1 MLFFLS
7 LQVTYQLKI
16 LTTAVLSV
24 IVLKA
29 KLSSQQWIALIVL
42 FFGVAL
48 IQLPTE
54 HNPSPS
60 EGKQNVV
67 IGLIAVLIACFLSGF
82 AGVYLEKIL
91 KGTNPSIW
99 LRNVQL
105 GFLGALFGLCTVF
118 VSDWGTISEKG
129 FFGGYDWVV
138 WLVVC
143 LQSFG
148 GLIVAVAVKYADNI
162 LKGFAT
168 SLAIIVSCIV
178 SVYIFNF
185 RITYSFSVGTTL
197 VLMATYMYSRYVLPK

>member
-1 MLFFLS
+1 MILF
-7 LQVTYQLKI
+7 I
-16 LTTAVLSV
+16 
-24 IVLKA
+24 
-29 KLSSQQWIALIVL
+29 
-42 FFGVAL
+42 GVAL
-48 IQLPTE
+48 IQLPTDSAATAAA
-54 HNPSPS
+54 SPS
-60 EGKQNVV
+60 AVKQSVV
-67 IGLIAVLIACFLSGF
+67 VGLAAVLIACLLSGF

-118 VSDWGTISEKG
+118 ISDWATISERG
-129 FFGGYDWVV
+129 FFGGYDWCV
-138 WLVVC
+138 WFVVC

-178 SVYIFNF
+178 SVYVFDF
-185 RITYSFSVGTTL
+185 HITFSFSIGTTL
-197 VLMATYMYSRYVLPK
+197 VLLATYMYSKYVMPK

>member
-1 MLFFLS
+1 M
-7 LQVTYQLKI
+7 
-16 LTTAVLSV
+16 
-24 IVLKA
+24 LKA

-54 HNPSPS
+54 HTPSPS
-60 EGKQNVV
+60 EVKQNFI
-67 IGLIAVLIACFLSGF
+67 IGLIAVLIACLLSGF

-118 VSDWGTISEKG
+118 VSDWETISEKG

-178 SVYIFNF
+178 SVYIFDF